1 MGFKLERTMLI
12 KSTCHKSAKVTG
24 SYNNNDNGS
33 DRYVWPYSLL
43 YQVRIA
49 HLAPLPP
56 LLPHRFHAAERE
68 IQSPDRAAEE
78 VLITGRFLHNQS
90 TIVAI

>member
-1 MGFKLERTMLI
+1 MLI
-12 KSTCHKSAKVTG
+12 KSTCHKSATVTG
-24 SYNNNDNGS
+24 NYNNSDNGS
-33 DRYVWPYSLL
+33 DRYVWPCSLL

-49 HLAPLPP
+49 HLAPLAP

-78 VLITGRFLHNQS
+78 VLIAGRFLHNQS